1 MTVTV
6 EDAGRLPPPAPTTPS
21 TAPCAPPDSGRAGP
35 IDWQRCYAKVR
46 TCLDDGATLDE
57 IRPGVTVGGENI
69 GLWLARQRTGWEQLA
84 DGQRERLAALGIQPT
99 TPTSPAPGGQADPGN
114 ETTAWAVV
122 VPAGTTTWD
131 RGLAALRQYQGREG
145 HARVPR
151 KWVETVHDDTGHQ
164 HPIKLG
170 VWLSNQKQRRDKLP
184 HERAKALEEL
194 GVL

>member
-1 MTVTV
+1 VTVTV

-84 DGQRERLAALGIQPT
+84 DGQRERLAALGVEPSAGSACQAEDAHDLGLGIRLEGIPVQAPRQPV
-99 TPTSPAPGGQADPGN
+99 AEVRRALPG
-114 ETTAWAVV
+114 
-122 VPAGTTTWD
+122 
-131 RGLAALRQYQGREG
+131 
-145 HARVPR
+145 
-151 KWVETVHDDTGHQ
+151 
-164 HPIKLG
+164 
-170 VWLSNQKQRRDKLP
+170 
-184 HERAKALEEL
+184 
-194 GVL
+194 